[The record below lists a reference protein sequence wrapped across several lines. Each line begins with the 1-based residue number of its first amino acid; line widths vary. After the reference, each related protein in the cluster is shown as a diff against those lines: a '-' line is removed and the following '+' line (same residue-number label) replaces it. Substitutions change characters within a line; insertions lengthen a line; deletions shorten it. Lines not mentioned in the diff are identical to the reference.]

1 LEQACLRRKDESL
14 LLDVKVSPG
23 ASNDALAGESGGRL
37 RVRVAAAPED
47 GKANERLC
55 SFLAKL
61 LGCPKKDVRV
71 LSGEKSRLKTLML
84 PLSCLEAARRLTSD
98 AGVQLQVPSMPSR

>member
-1 LEQACLRRKDESL
+1 
-14 LLDVKVSPG
+14 
-23 ASNDALAGESGGRL
+23 L

-71 LSGEKSRLKTLML
+71 LSGEKSRLKTLIF
-84 PLSCLEAARRLTSD
+84 PLSCAEAAQRLTENAD
-98 AGVQLQVPSMPSR
+98 GRYKICPPSM